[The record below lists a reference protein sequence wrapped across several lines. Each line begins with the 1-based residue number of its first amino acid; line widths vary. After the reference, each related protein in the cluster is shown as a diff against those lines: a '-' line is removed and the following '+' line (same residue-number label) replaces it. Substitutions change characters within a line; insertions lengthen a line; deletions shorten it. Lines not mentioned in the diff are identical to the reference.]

1 MEGRRLRLLVMFA
14 DAPSLVDLSIRH
26 RTLAIQRHRFSA

>member
-14 DAPSLVDLSIRH
+14 EAPRLVDLSIRH